1 MSLFTVIFIFQF
13 LVLPVNLLRGP
24 CGVLIIVAVVSLIFN
39 LTPYPPQFPLV
50 MMIVVNLNYCAIEE
64 KVS

>member
-24 CGVLIIVAVVSLIFN
+24 CVVLIIVAVVSSSSFN
-39 LTPYPPQFPLV
+39 HEDPQDLEIGEV
-50 MMIVVNLNYCAIEE
+50 GHL
-64 KVS
+64 K